1 MVNCPKCGAPLKEG
15 EKFCITCGAKIEA
28 HITPTAQPIPAYT
41 PQTAKKTNKG
51 LIIGII
57 AIIAIVIAALII
69 VVILLGG
76 GSGGDSRLVG
86 TWEYKIY
93 GQSVQYIFSADGT
106 LEVGSMGYYQE
117 VGTWRTNG
125 NQLCMEVSTG
135 GIGGIDSPGEQCVSY
150 SISSDGNTLTLTQSG
165 MDMVVFTKV

>member
-1 MVNCPKCGAPLKEG
+1 MVNCPKCGAILKEG
-15 EKFCITCGAKIEA
+15 EKFCTACGAKIEP
-28 HITPTAQPIPAYT
+28 HETPTSQAMSAYS
-41 PQTAKKTNKG
+41 PQSAKKNNKG
-51 LIIGII
+51 LVIGII
-57 AIIAIVIAALII
+57 AIIAIVIAALIL

-86 TWEYKIY
+86 TWEYDIM
-93 GQSVQYIFSADGT
+93 GQSVQYIFNADGT
-106 LEVGSMGYYQE
+106 LKVGSMGYSQE

-135 GIGGIDSPGEQCVSY
+135 GIDDMDSPGEQCVTY

-165 MDMVVFTKV
+165 MDMMFTKV